1 MFDSSWSIDISDRNN
16 LSFVAS
22 VELPLPDAEQFFQES
37 FDLAFPQVLAFA
49 SALIGVS
56 MVVLILKSFNK

>member
-1 MFDSSWSIDISDRNN
+1 MLDSAWSTDISDRNN

-22 VELPLPDAEQFFQES
+22 VELPLPDAEEYFQET
-37 FDLAFPQVLAFA
+37 FDLAFPQVLAFS

-56 MVVLILKSFNK
+56 MVVLILKSFTK